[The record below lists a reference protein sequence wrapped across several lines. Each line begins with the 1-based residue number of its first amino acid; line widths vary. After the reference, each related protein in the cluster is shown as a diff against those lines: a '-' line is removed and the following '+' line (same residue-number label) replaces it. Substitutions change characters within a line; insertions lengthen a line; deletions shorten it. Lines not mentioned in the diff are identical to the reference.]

1 MSQISRLSVRGLN
14 PALPQPYMYVS
25 SLSLS
30 LRLPLT
36 CSLVFLHVHIFSH
49 FHKDLQTYKICLF
62 VCFNVCRVVAFVL
75 RGMDCRIFP
84 VHTNSRNISSS
95 KAILP
100 HHLVPVYSP
109 SLSLPTSLSP
119 PSLSPVH
126 QKWRYGGA
134 GGDGG
139 SRGQTAHHQCL
150 CQRGRHTRDIQICQL
165 VSCVSM
171 STWIMHLFKLSLYML
186 LR

>member
-1 MSQISRLSVRGLN
+1 
-14 PALPQPYMYVS
+14 MYVS

-30 LRLPLT
+30 LCLPLT
-36 CSLVFLHVHIFSH
+36 CSLVFFHVHIFSH

-100 HHLVPVYSP
+100 HHFGASIFSL

-119 PSLSPVH
+119 P
-126 QKWRYGGA
+126 
-134 GGDGG
+134 
-139 SRGQTAHHQCL
+139 
-150 CQRGRHTRDIQICQL
+150 
-165 VSCVSM
+165 
-171 STWIMHLFKLSLYML
+171 LSLQSTRSGGTVVLVGMGAAEVKLPIINASVREVDIRGIFRYVNW
-186 LR
+186 